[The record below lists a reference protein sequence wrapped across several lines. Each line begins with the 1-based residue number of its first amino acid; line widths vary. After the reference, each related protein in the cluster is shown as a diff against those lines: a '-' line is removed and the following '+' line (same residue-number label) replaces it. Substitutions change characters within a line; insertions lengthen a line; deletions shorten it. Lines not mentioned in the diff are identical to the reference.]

1 MQKICTFFILTFVS
15 DFDRSDPSFY
25 PPPLVA
31 KEQLIAGVDIG
42 GSKIRTVIAEI
53 SPESENLNVIGVGI
67 TDSHGIRKGN
77 IVDINETI
85 KNISQSLESAERM
98 AGESIDSV
106 FVSVSGNHLKA
117 IPSKGVVAVSGQEIG
132 QEDVARVIEA
142 AQTLPLPMNRIIIR
156 VVPRTFTIDNQEGI
170 KQPIGMSGIRLEVDT
185 EIITGIG
192 PIVKNIEKC
201 AHQVGIDIDDFIPAP
216 LAAADAVVSKRQ
228 RELGV
233 VVVDIGLSTTSMAVF
248 EEGVLLHVSTI
259 PVGGENVTND
269 IAIGLR
275 TSIDVAE
282 RLKIEYGS
290 CNPQE
295 VSELDDI
302 NLSLISKVDTHRVSK
317 KQLLEI
323 IEARYHEIFSLV
335 REELAKI
342 DRDGKLPAG
351 ALMTGSAIKIPG
363 CLELARNVL
372 GLPVQIG
379 FPQEIDGIV
388 DRIDDPSFATMLGL
402 ITLGA
407 KSEKS
412 NKFSFGSLQFS
423 KMFKG
428 MGSFFKRLVP

>member
-1 MQKICTFFILTFVS
+1 MILIVLTHL
-15 DFDRSDPSFY
+15 FY
-25 PPPLVA
+25 PPLPVA

-132 QEDVARVIEA
+132 QEDVSRVIEA

-412 NKFSFGSLQFS
+412 GKFSFGSLQFS

>member
-1 MQKICTFFILTFVS
+1 L
-15 DFDRSDPSFY
+15 
-25 PPPLVA
+25 A
-31 KEQLIAGVDIG
+31 KDQLIAGIDIG
-42 GSKIRTVIAEI
+42 GSKIRTVIAEMEA
-53 SPESENLNVIGVGI
+53 ESGSLNVIGVGI
-67 TDSHGIRKGN
+67 IDSHGIRKGN

-85 KNISQSLESAERM
+85 KNISQSLENAERM

-106 FVSVSGNHLKA
+106 FVSVSGNHLKS
-117 IPSKGVVAVSGQEIG
+117 IPSKGVVAVSGQEIV
-132 QEDVARVIEA
+132 QEDVSRVIEA
-142 AQTLPLPMNRIIIR
+142 AQTVPLPMNRIIIR
-156 VVPRTFTIDNQEGI
+156 VVPRMFSIDNQEGI
-170 KQPIGMSGIRLEVDT
+170 KQPLGMSGIRLEVDA

-216 LAAADAVVSKRQ
+216 LAAADAVISKRQ
-228 RELGV
+228 KELGV
-233 VVVDIGLSTTSMAVF
+233 VCIDIGLSSTSVSIF
-248 EEGVLLHVSTI
+248 EEGVLLHTAVI

-282 RLKIEYGS
+282 KLKIEYGS

-295 VSELDDI
+295 ISDLDDI
-302 NLSLISKVDTHRVSK
+302 NLSLISKIDTHKVSK
-317 KQLLEI
+317 KQLVEI

-351 ALMTGSAIKIPG
+351 ALLTGSAIKIPG
-363 CLELARNVL
+363 CLDLARNVL

-402 ITLGA
+402 ITMGS
-407 KSEKS
+407 KHGRSR
-412 NKFSFGSLQFS
+412 KFSLGSVQLSQVW
-423 KMFKG
+423 KG
-428 MGSFFKRLVP
+428 VSGFFKRLIP